1 MKRNFNKGQ
10 GFTLIEMMIVML
22 VIIVLAGMV
31 FKLMGVA
38 GAKNEEANTKATLQK
53 VANAL
58 EEYRAIYGKYPPV
71 YSYPGLG
78 QPVRY
83 EYANA
88 RYLEAEGGPGFAE
101 YLKNAS
107 EGEDIW
113 GKGGRLFTF
122 GLLSYFVPRYKG
134 HAEKAPPNFVG
145 GEGGD
150 DPDTEMDESADYR
163 KEFTINQWEVHN
175 RRRQGSN
182 VRMSQFDLQ
191 ENIDSARKILP
202 YLGGA
207 LKADGSV
214 ESYGIIRSS
223 WIGTSYTNN
232 NARIDYH
239 NDHLYIWDGWER
251 EILYKSS
258 PPHDTYKLWS
268 LGPDGRDGTS
278 DDIVLTSE

>member
-83 EYANA
+83 EYANE
-88 RYLEAEGGPGFAE
+88 RYLEVEVGPDFAQ

-107 EGEDIW
+107 AERDIW
-113 GKGGRLFTF
+113 SDE
-122 GLLSYFVPRYKG
+122 LLSQHDELRDTIA
-134 HAEKAPPNFVG
+134 AEWRDRLAAAR
-145 GEGGD
+145 
-150 DPDTEMDESADYR
+150 SALR
-163 KEFTINQWEVHN
+163 IAL
-175 RRRQGSN
+175 RR
-182 VRMSQFDLQ
+182 
-191 ENIDSARKILP
+191 
-202 YLGGA
+202 
-207 LKADGSV
+207 
-214 ESYGIIRSS
+214 
-223 WIGTSYTNN
+223 
-232 NARIDYH
+232 
-239 NDHLYIWDGWER
+239 
-251 EILYKSS
+251 
-258 PPHDTYKLWS
+258 
-268 LGPDGRDGTS
+268 
-278 DDIVLTSE
+278 

>member
-83 EYANA
+83 EYANE
-88 RYLEAEGGPGFAE
+88 RYLEAEVGPEFAQ

-107 EGEDIW
+107 KDKDIW
-113 GKGGRLFTF
+113 SKNEGRLFTF

-134 HAEKAPPNFVG
+134 HADRAPDIFVGDTEQLRKLTFGTQSSLGGPNFFERG
-145 GEGGD
+145 PRPHSQAGRSWPASGYS
-150 DPDTEMDESADYR
+150 DT
-163 KEFTINQWEVHN
+163 
-175 RRRQGSN
+175 
-182 VRMSQFDLQ
+182 
-191 ENIDSARKILP
+191 
-202 YLGGA
+202 
-207 LKADGSV
+207 
-214 ESYGIIRSS
+214 
-223 WIGTSYTNN
+223 
-232 NARIDYH
+232 
-239 NDHLYIWDGWER
+239 
-251 EILYKSS
+251 
-258 PPHDTYKLWS
+258 
-268 LGPDGRDGTS
+268 
-278 DDIVLTSE
+278 

>member
-1 MKRNFNKGQ
+1 MKRNFNKGR

-83 EYANA
+83 EYANE
-88 RYLEAEGGPGFAE
+88 RYLEAEVGPEFAQ

-107 EGEDIW
+107 EDEDIW
-113 GKGGRLFTF
+113 GEGGRLFTF

-134 HAEKAPPNFVG
+134 HADRAPDIFVG
-145 GEGGD
+145 GAAD
-150 DPDTEMDESADYR
+150 DPDTENSDESETYSKAR
-163 KEFTINQWEVHN
+163 TINQWEVHN
-175 RRRQGSN
+175 VRRSSE
-182 VRMSQFDLQ
+182 RMSQFDLQ

-202 YLGGA
+202 YLDA
-207 LKADGSV
+207 KLEADGSLRK
-214 ESYGIIRSS
+214 ENRGIIRGD
-223 WIGTSYTNN
+223 WISTSYE
-232 NARIDYH
+232 DKPYH

-251 EILYKSS
+251 EIRFQSN

>member
-88 RYLEAEGGPGFAE
+88 RYLEAEGGPEFAQ

-107 EGEDIW
+107 KDGDIW
-113 GKGGRLFTF
+113 TKDTGRLFTF

-134 HAEKAPPNFVG
+134 HADRAPDIFVG
-145 GEGGD
+145 GAAD
-150 DPDTEMDESADYR
+150 DPDTENRDESDNYSKAR
-163 KEFTINQWEVHN
+163 TINQWEVHN
-175 RRRQGSN
+175 VRRSSE
-182 VRMSQFDLQ
+182 RMSQFDLQ

-202 YLGGA
+202 YLDGA
-207 LKADGSV
+207 LDAEGRVS
-214 ESYGIIRSS
+214 SYGIIRGD
-223 WIGTSYTNN
+223 WISASYEGKS
-232 NARIDYH
+232 YH

-251 EILYKSS
+251 EIRFQSN

>member
-71 YSYPGLG
+71 HSYPGLG

-83 EYANA
+83 EFANA
-88 RYLEAEGGPGFAE
+88 RYLEAEVGPEFAQ

-107 EGEDIW
+107 TDCDIW
-113 GKGGRLFTF
+113 GEGGRLFTF

-134 HAEKAPPNFVG
+134 HADRAPDIFVG
-145 GEGGD
+145 GAAD
-150 DPDTEMDESADYR
+150 DPDTENSDESDNYSKAR
-163 KEFTINQWEVHN
+163 TINQWEVHN
-175 RRRQGSN
+175 VRRSSE
-182 VRMSQFDLQ
+182 RMSQFDLQ
-191 ENIDSARKILP
+191 ENIDSARKIMP
-202 YLGGA
+202 YLDGA
-207 LKADGSV
+207 LDAEGRV
-214 ESYGIIRSS
+214 ASYGIIRRD
-223 WIGTSYTNN
+223 WIPASYY
-232 NARIDYH
+232 DKSYH

-251 EILYKSS
+251 EIRFQSN

>member
-88 RYLEAEGGPGFAE
+88 RYLEAEVGPEYAQ

-107 EGEDIW
+107 KDGDIW
-113 GKGGRLFTF
+113 TKDTGRLFTF

-134 HAEKAPPNFVG
+134 HADRAPDIFVG
-145 GEGGD
+145 GAAD
-150 DPDTEMDESADYR
+150 DPDTENSDESDNYSKAR
-163 KEFTINQWEVHN
+163 TINQWEVHN
-175 RRRQGSN
+175 VRRSSE
-182 VRMSQFDLQ
+182 RMSQFDLQ

-207 LKADGSV
+207 LNADGSV
-214 ESYGIIRSS
+214 ASYGIIRQD
-223 WIGTSYTNN
+223 WTGTSFEGK
-232 NARIDYH
+232 AYH

-251 EILYKSS
+251 EIRFQSN

>member
-83 EYANA
+83 EFANA
-88 RYLEAEGGPGFAE
+88 RYLEAEVGPEFAQ

-107 EGEDIW
+107 KDGDIW
-113 GKGGRLFTF
+113 TKDTGRLFTF

-134 HAEKAPPNFVG
+134 HADRAPPIFVG
-145 GEGGD
+145 GEGD
-150 DPDTEMDESADYR
+150 DPDTENSDESETYSKAR
-163 KEFTINQWEVHN
+163 TINQWEVHN
-175 RRRQGSN
+175 VRRSSE
-182 VRMSQFDLQ
+182 RMSQFDLQ

-207 LKADGSV
+207 LNADGSV
-214 ESYGIIRSS
+214 ASYGIIRQD
-223 WIGTSYTNN
+223 WIGTSFEGK
-232 NARIDYH
+232 AYH

-251 EILYKSS
+251 EIRFQSN